1 MTAEGR
7 QLGVYRLH
15 ERIGA
20 GGMGEVYRARDTR
33 LGRDVAVKILAA
45 RLTDAP
51 GYRERFERE
60 ARVLAALNHP
70 NIAAIYGIEDATDG
84 GPPLEGLVLELVE
97 GRTLGE
103 RLGRGPLPV
112 REALAIATHI
122 ADALESAHDKG
133 IVHRDLKP
141 SNVRVTPAGVVKV
154 LDFGLARQLDVA
166 GATPA
171 SSRASTLAPVATQAG
186 VVIGTAPYMSP
197 EQARGAAVDEQT
209 DIWALGCVLYE
220 MLTGRAAFRGAT
232 IADTL
237 AAVLERDPDWSA
249 LPDDTPPA
257 VDRLLRRCLE
267 KDPRRRLHHM
277 ADIRTELDDAIAAP
291 PPAAKL
297 SPARTRRSLSRA
309 VAMLAAALVAA
320 LAVALWLY
328 AGRSLPTAP
337 TRLSLSVPGVV
348 TPQTSVA
355 VSPDG
360 RRIAY
365 VSTDASGRSRL
376 WTRDLDSLEPRVL
389 TGTEDAAHPF
399 WSPDGRSIGFLAG
412 GRLKRVDLQGRAVV
426 TLAETNVRSG
436 AAWSSSGVILFV
448 PRVGEFATV
457 PAGGG
462 PVTPLRT
469 RMAGSWPF
477 FLPDGRHFLF
487 VRRESGA
494 ATGAVHVGSLDSEE
508 STQLLLSDFKAAY
521 ADGYL
526 LSVRDETIM
535 AQPFDAARLRLSG
548 QPVAVA
554 EGVWA
559 VRVAS
564 QASFSASDGG
574 VLAYVNA
581 SLWNRELY
589 WTDRSGRSLGAFTRP
604 ERYATSLSL
613 SPDGARVAV
622 ARGAADTEDLWVIA
636 ADGSGTRVTFGPGG
650 EGIPV
655 WADDGRRLLYQS
667 ITADG
672 IAVLLT
678 DTREPASETLIASL
692 PTISHLWDW
701 SRDGRYIVYSTF
713 GTRGAAD
720 LWVQPLTGDRTPYPF
735 VESSVHK
742 TQAQISPNGRWLAYT
757 SYETGRDEVYVE
769 SFPKPGIR
777 RQVSPDGGM
786 QPRWR
791 DDGRELFY
799 LRSDQYLMWLPLAA
813 DQAPAGA
820 PAPLFRTPL
829 IPQGSQSVWFDIA
842 YDVAPDGQRFLLTGT
857 AGEQSPPITVVLD
870 WPAALRR

>member
-33 LGRDVAVKILAA
+33 LGRDVAIKILTAS
-45 RLTDAP
+45 LTDAP

-70 NIAAIYGIEDATDG
+70 NIAAIYGIEDTTDG

-97 GRTLGE
+97 GQTLDD
-103 RLGRGPLPV
+103 RIRRGRVPLH
-112 REALAIATHI
+112 EALAIVARV
-122 ADALESAHDKG
+122 ADALESAHDRG

-141 SNVRVTPAGVVKV
+141 ANIRLTPAGVVKV
-154 LDFGLARQLDVA
+154 LDFGLARELDVA
-166 GATPA
+166 PAASA
-171 SSRASTLAPVATQAG
+171 SSQALTIAPVATQAG
-186 VVIGTAPYMSP
+186 LVIGTAPYMSP
-197 EQARGAAVDEQT
+197 EQARGAPVDQQT
-209 DIWALGCVLYE
+209 DVWALGCVLYG

-232 IADTL
+232 VADVL
-237 AAVLERDPDWSA
+237 AAVLEREPDWSA
-249 LPDDTPPA
+249 LPRDTPPLVA
-257 VDRLLRRCLE
+257 RLLRRCLE

-277 ADIRTELDDAIAAP
+277 ADVRTELEDAMAAP
-291 PPAAKL
+291 AAPEAKAP
-297 SPARTRRSLSRA
+297 SSSTRRA
-309 VAMLAAALVAA
+309 VARQVALAATLVVAV
-320 LAVALWLY
+320 AVALSLY
-328 AGRSLPTAP
+328 ARRSSSTAP
-337 TRLSLSVPGVV
+337 TRLSISVPGVV

-376 WTRDLDSLEPRVL
+376 SIRDLDSLEPRVL

-399 WSPDGRSIGFLAG
+399 WSPDGRSIGFLAA
-412 GRLKRVDLQGRAVV
+412 GRLKRVDLEGRAVV

-448 PRVGEFATV
+448 PRVNEFATV

-477 FLPDGRHFLF
+477 FLPDGRRFLF
-487 VRRESGA
+487 VRRESGT
-494 ATGAVHVGSLDSEE
+494 ATGAVYVGSLDSEE
-508 STQLLLSDFKAAY
+508 TTQLVLSDFKAAY
-521 ADGYL
+521 AHGYL
-526 LSVRDETIM
+526 LSVRGETIM
-535 AQPFDAARLRLSG
+535 AQPFDAGRLRLSG
-548 QPVAVA
+548 EPLTVA

-559 VRVAS
+559 IRGAA
-564 QASFSASDGG
+564 QASFSANDGG
-574 VLAYVNA
+574 VLAYVNS
-581 SLWNRELY
+581 SLWNRELQ
-589 WTDRSGRSLGAFTRP
+589 WTDRTGRSLGSFTRP

-622 ARGAADTEDLWVIA
+622 ARGAAGAEDLWVIA

-650 EGIPV
+650 DAVPV

-667 ITADG
+667 IIGDG

-678 DTREPASETLIASL
+678 DTGDPASEMSIASL
-692 PTISHLWDW
+692 PPNSHLWDW
-701 SRDGRYIVYSTF
+701 SRDARYVVYSTF
-713 GTRGAAD
+713 GTLGAAD
-720 LWVQPLTGDRTPYPF
+720 LWVQPLTGDRTPVPF
-735 VESSVHK
+735 VESAVHK
-742 TQAQISPNGRWLAYT
+742 TQAQISPDGRWLAYT

-769 SFPKPGIR
+769 SFPKPGTR
-777 RQVSPDGGM
+777 RQISPDGGM

-799 LRSDQYLMWLPLAA
+799 LRSDQYLMSVPLTAN
-813 DQAPAGA
+813 QAPAA
-820 PAPLFRTPL
+820 PPVPLFRTQL

-857 AGEQSPPITVVLD
+857 PTEQSAPITVVLD
-870 WPAALRR
+870 WLAALRR